1 LTYNWD
7 GQIKEDEKNNGEM
20 KAYKT
25 VVEKS
30 VRSKPLRRPACRGE
44 DNVLVD
50 LQWSEDMDWINL
62 ACKG

>member
-1 LTYNWD
+1 MD
-7 GQIKEDEKNNGEM
+7 GRVTNSGEM

-30 VRSKPLRRPACRGE
+30 VRSKPLRRPAYRGE
-44 DNVLVD
+44 DNVNVD
-50 LQWSEDMDWINL
+50 VKGSEDMDWINL